1 MRGPLLLI
9 LASAVLA
16 GCQKGPVEHPPGVDA
31 STPVAAASG
40 RDAARDTLPF
50 DESEIVKSRLRYGS
64 FHVAADS
71 ARALVDRS
79 LGVWAGRAVWRKESV
94 VFDYRDS
101 IQVMGSEGAHPMW
114 VLGSRPSAPVTG
126 WTMSLDVGSE
136 GFEGERKVLG
146 GLRAAGWVE
155 DAQYSADGPD
165 GSILALVSE
174 EAICRYAA
182 SWDGGDES
190 DSTSAPAAGMS
201 IRLQCVPRFPVRRG
215 PLVTS
220 R

>member
-1 MRGPLLLI
+1 MRGPLRLFV
-9 LASAVLA
+9 AFVFLA
-16 GCQKGPVEHPPGVDA
+16 GCQSGPVEHAPGVVA

-40 RDAARDTLPF
+40 REAARDTLPF
-50 DESEIVKSRLRYGS
+50 DESEIVSPKLRYGS

-79 LGVWAGRAVWRKESV
+79 LGTWAERAVWRKESV
-94 VFDYRDS
+94 AFDYRDS
-101 IQVMGSEGAHPMW
+101 IQVMGSGGAHPMW
-114 VLGSRPSAPVTG
+114 VLGSRASAPVTG
-126 WTMSLDVGSE
+126 WTMALDVGSE

-165 GSILALVSE
+165 GSILALVSD

-190 DSTSAPAAGMS
+190 DSASAPAAGMA
-201 IRLQCVPRFPVRRG
+201 IRLECVPRFPVRRG
-215 PLVTS
+215 PLVRS